1 MLCINPQYHPGD
13 TVYISTG
20 DTPTPGVVVAVLVY
34 SEQHYAYQV
43 SFGINNLH
51 TMREC
56 ELCRER
62 LTS

>member
-1 MLCINPQYHPGD
+1 MLCISPQYHPGD

-20 DTPTPGVVVAVLVY
+20 DASTRGVVVAVIVY

-43 SFGINNLH
+43 SFGIGNLH
-51 TMREC
+51 TMHEC

-62 LTS
+62 MVS